1 MCYQVWASN
10 TRWYVSN
17 IGLGWQKFP
26 TILPGQE
33 QSAIV
38 LQGALKIRN
47 VNRCPHY
54 NYLAILGS
62 LDVCTGLCKR
72 AEKGLHSL
80 WSYPL
85 FFQWEAQK
93 RKWQALPILW
103 AQSGHLRFSVE
114 PSWVIPGYTNPSSFS
129 SQAPN
134 TLNTLSFSCSE
145 VNLPSLSISCAWSE
159 PWSGEATPGFL
170 ELLHPKGSH
179 GFRHLTSPQECW
191 GWTYGMRCSRLS
203 QAGVLFCDTLEMSRV
218 NSRKEVIAS
227 HPKDGIK
234 WVSTLGV
241 FMVRPWGYSLSSA
254 RH

>member
-159 PWSGEATPGFL
+159 PWRQPQDFWSSSTQRARMGSDIWQALRNAGAGPMGWDALGSARLEFYFVTLWKWAESIPGK
-170 ELLHPKGSH
+170 EWLHP
-179 GFRHLTSPQECW
+179 
-191 GWTYGMRCSRLS
+191 
-203 QAGVLFCDTLEMSRV
+203 
-218 NSRKEVIAS
+218 I
-227 HPKDGIK
+227 PK
-234 WVSTLGV
+234 
-241 FMVRPWGYSLSSA
+241 MA
-254 RH
+254 